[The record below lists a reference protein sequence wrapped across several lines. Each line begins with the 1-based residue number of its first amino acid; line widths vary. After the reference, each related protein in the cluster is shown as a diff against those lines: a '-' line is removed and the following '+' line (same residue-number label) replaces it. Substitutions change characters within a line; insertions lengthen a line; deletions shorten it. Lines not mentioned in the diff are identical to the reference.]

1 MGMGQKRSTR
11 EATIILLL
19 PLNVK
24 EVHPINRH
32 RENKRF
38 ELLQDCCGGF
48 FSGFASKY
56 LQ

>member
-11 EATIILLL
+11 EATIILSF

-24 EVHPINRH
+24 DVHPINGC

-38 ELLQDCCGGF
+38 
-48 FSGFASKY
+48 
-56 LQ
+56 